1 MLEWG
6 ILVAAAAVAA
16 GQETLTVALG
26 VARSMAV
33 VSKVAKETPEVQERP
48 QAVPETP
55 EMQVH
60 QALRRPRLVLLFP
73 AEAGATVAAQ
83 VVQAPEAM
91 VVVANRHL
99 AAAHRVVFPPVLAE
113 AMGVVPVGGVVQ
125 GDVREGQAV
134 VAVARAL

>member
-1 MLEWG
+1 M
-6 ILVAAAAVAA
+6 AAAAVAA
-16 GQETLTVALG
+16 GQETLLG
-26 VARSMAV
+26 RSGELSSAAAV
-33 VSKVAKETPEVQERP
+33 PEDAKDAPEVQGHP
-48 QAVPETP
+48 QAAPETP

-60 QALRRPRLVLLFP
+60 QALRRPLLVLLFP

-134 VAVARAL
+134 AAVARAL

>member
-16 GQETLTVALG
+16 GQETLVGPLG
-26 VARSMAV
+26 AV
-33 VSKVAKETPEVQERP
+33 PAGVPEDVKDAPEVQEHP

-60 QALRRPRLVLLFP
+60 QALHRPRLVLLFP

-99 AAAHRVVFPPVLAE
+99 AAAHRVVVPPVLTEVMGAVE
-113 AMGVVPVGGVVQ
+113 AGTVVQ
-125 GDVREGQAV
+125 GDARGVQAV